1 MILIGHFKHG
11 IKIASINHDE
21 IFKALRRENGVKI
34 KQQNLKKMLNPK
46 NIVFIGSKN
55 VIEQGLNNCKKLNFQ
70 GEIFAVNKN
79 VINIDGVISVKN
91 ILDLPITPDIAFIAI
106 KGENAVKVI
115 SELNNIG
122 TYGCVVYAAGFSEIG
137 NNKLH
142 KDLIS
147 AAGDM
152 ALIGPNCYGF
162 INYLDGIPLW
172 PDHFGSTQVNSGVAI
187 ISQSGNLT
195 FNITLNDREL
205 PIAYIFDIGNQ
216 AVIDMA
222 DLISVLCEDPR
233 VKAIGLHIEGLANVE
248 KFINA
253 SKVAMQKSIP
263 IVAFKTGISEKGSQL
278 TMSHTSSLA
287 GSDDLYDALFKR
299 LNICRVQSLPAFLE
313 TLKLFSVTGKITGK
327 NIGVLTVSGGE
338 SAIVADIVEKKGF
351 ELPDLSESQK
361 TEIQLLM
368 AGFEHVSNPLDY
380 NMSLWGD
387 EHKLATCFTS
397 FMNNQFDVT
406 LLVLDYLDKEGVNY
420 DLWEITIKAFIR
432 ASKFKK
438 TKAIVISVLPEGLPE
453 SFRKRLIENDITP
466 LQGITDGF
474 EAVKNVAE
482 FYQYEKEILSAPS
495 YLLLPEHTISEHNC
509 VVLNEW
515 EGKKELK
522 TFGVNIPKGK
532 IVTLSDEQLI
542 TGEMKAPFVLKILD
556 SGIAHK
562 SDVGGVR
569 LYLQNEEEIKDA
581 MLQMSV
587 SLSNQIHYDGEMQF
601 LLEEMV
607 LGSVAEL
614 NIGIK
619 RDEQFGL
626 ALIISLGG
634 ELVNLMN
641 DSVPLLLPTNRDEI
655 LNALQSLKGF
665 QLLTGFRGRQIGDIE
680 SVIDMAQ
687 LLAHYAETK
696 RNLLLE
702 MDVNPILVLPEGQGA
717 VAVDSLIRTVVD
729 IGKHTNDSDEDNV
742 AM

>member
-1 MILIGHFKHG
+1 M
-11 IKIASINHDE
+11 E
-21 IFKALRRENGVKI
+21 I
-34 KQQNLKKMLNPK
+34 KQKNLKNILKPK
-46 NIVFIGSKN
+46 SIVFIGGNKI
-55 VIEQGLNNCKKLNFQ
+55 IEQGVNNCKKLNFPGQ
-70 GEIFAVNKN
+70 VFAVNKN
-79 VINIDGVISVKN
+79 VIKIDGVASVNDISK
-91 ILDLPITPDIAFIAI
+91 LPMTPDIAFVAI

-115 SELNNIG
+115 AELNKMG

-137 NNKLH
+137 NKELH
-142 KDLIS
+142 DDLID

-172 PDHFGSTQVNSGVAI
+172 PDHFGSTPIDSGVAI

-195 FNITLNDREL
+195 FNMTLNNREL

-216 AVIDMA
+216 AVIDMS
-222 DLISVLCEDPR
+222 DLITILCEDPR
-233 VKAIGLHIEGLANVE
+233 VKAIGLHIEGLNDVE
-248 KFINA
+248 KFMIA
-253 SKVAMQKSIP
+253 SKIAMEKGMP

-278 TMSHTSSLA
+278 TLSHTSSLA

-299 LNICRVQSLPAFLE
+299 LNICRVHSLSTFLE
-313 TLKLFSVTGKITGK
+313 TLKLFSVTGKVDGNK
-327 NIGVLTVSGGE
+327 LGVLTVSGGE
-338 SAIVADIVEKKGF
+338 SAIVADVVEQKGF
-351 ELPDLSESQK
+351 ELPDLNEYQK

-387 EHKLATCFTS
+387 EFKLVSCFTS
-397 FMNNQFDVT
+397 FMNEQFDVT
-406 LLVLDYLDKEGVNY
+406 LLVLDYLDKEGTNF
-420 DLWEITIKAFIR
+420 DLWETTIQAFIT
-432 ASKFKK
+432 ACKLKK
-438 TKAIVISVLPEGLPE
+438 SKAIVMSVLPEGLPE
-453 SFRKRLIENDITP
+453 DFRLLLIENGIAP
-466 LQGITDGF
+466 LQGITDAF
-474 EAVKNVAE
+474 TALKNVTE
-482 FYQYEKEILSAPS
+482 FYQYDKELQSIPS
-495 YLLLPEHTISEHNC
+495 YLLLPDHVIFEQNS

-515 EGKKELK
+515 EGKKDLQ

-532 IVTLSDEQLI
+532 IVTLSDEQI
-542 TGEMKAPFVLKILD
+542 VTEDMNAPFVLKILD

-562 SDVGGVR
+562 SDLGGVR
-569 LYLQNEEEIKDA
+569 LYLQNEEEIRDA
-581 MLQMSV
+581 MMQISV
-587 SLSNQIHYDGEMQF
+587 TLSNQIHYEGEMQF

-634 ELVNLMN
+634 ELVNLLN

-655 LNALQSLKGF
+655 FNALHSLKGF

-680 SVIDMAQ
+680 AVIDMAES
-687 LLAHYAETK
+687 LAQYAETK

-717 VAVDSLIRTVVD
+717 IAVDSLIRTVVD
-729 IGKHTNDSDEDNV
+729 IGKFTNDSDGDNV